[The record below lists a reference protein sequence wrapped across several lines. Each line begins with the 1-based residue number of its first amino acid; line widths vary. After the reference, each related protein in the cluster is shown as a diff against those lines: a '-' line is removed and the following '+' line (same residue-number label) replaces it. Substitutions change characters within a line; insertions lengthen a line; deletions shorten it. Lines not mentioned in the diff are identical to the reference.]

1 MKNIQPLTDKLSIG
15 LSIACSIHCLALP
28 VILALL
34 PSLTALQLDNEEFH
48 IWMVM
53 AVLPISLFSLFVGC
67 NKHKDYKL
75 LAFGAVGLAFL
86 VMALLLEDA
95 IGEIGEKAFTLI
107 GSIII
112 ALVHFRNFR
121 LCQKKEQECGC
132 S

>member
-1 MKNIQPLTDKLSIG
+1 MKNIQFLTDKLAIG
-15 LSIACSIHCLALP
+15 LSIACSIHCLVLP
-28 VILALL
+28 IILVLL
-34 PSLTALQLDNEEFH
+34 PSLGALNLDNESFH
-48 IWMVM
+48 IWMVI
-53 AVLPISLFSLFVGC
+53 AVLPISLFSLFIGC

-75 LAFGAVGLAFL
+75 LAFGLLGLAFL

-121 LCQKKEQECGC
+121 LCQKKEQECHC
-132 S
+132 P